1 MSNETS
7 GIILDTVE
15 KEKPENVEHLIQL
28 LKLKL
33 SIPESAIIDEV
44 IRLQTEGRLVLKK
57 PLKPIPRDFAS
68 YLKTRNAGWYW
79 MTILLTAAATIAAY
93 TVPADVFPLAYAR
106 NILGTVLVIFLP
118 GYGLT
123 KALFPSTPPLKT
135 SSATL
140 DGLEILIISVGL
152 SMALVPMVGLM
163 LGYTTWG
170 LNQITSV
177 SSLFV
182 LTIVLA
188 TIAVVR
194 QHQTRMNRLQ

>member
-7 GIILDTVE
+7 RIILDTVE
-15 KEKPENVEHLIQL
+15 KEKPETVEHLITH
-28 LKLKL
+28 LKPKL
-33 SIPESAIIDEV
+33 SMSESAIIDEV

-57 PLKPIPRDFAS
+57 PLNPIPQNFAS

-79 MTILLTAAATIAAY
+79 TTILLTVAATIAAY
-93 TVPADVFPLAYAR
+93 TVPAEAFPLAYAR

-135 SSATL
+135 SSAAL
-140 DGLEILIISVGL
+140 DGLEVVVISIGL
-152 SMALVPMVGLM
+152 SMALVPMVGLI

-182 LTIVLA
+182 LTVVLA

-194 QHQTRMNRLQ
+194 QHQTRINRLQ

>member
-1 MSNETS
+1 LSNETS
-7 GIILDTVE
+7 RIILDTVE
-15 KEKPENVEHLIQL
+15 KEKPDTVEHLITH
-28 LKLKL
+28 LKPKL
-33 SIPESAIIDEV
+33 SMSESAIIDEV

-57 PLKPIPRDFAS
+57 PLKPIPQNFAS

-79 MTILLTAAATIAAY
+79 TTILLTVTATIAAY
-93 TVPADVFPLAYAR
+93 TVPAEAFPLAYAR
-106 NILGTVLVIFLP
+106 NILGTLLVIFLP

-140 DGLEILIISVGL
+140 DGLEVVVISIGL
-152 SMALVPMVGLM
+152 SMALVPMVGLI

-182 LTIVLA
+182 LTVVLA

-194 QHQTRMNRLQ
+194 QHQTRIDRLQ